1 MKLCNSKFSH
11 LNGGSLDSI
20 INLFDHEICRYEE
33 HPGVCVEVVNTWW
46 PVIAKI
52 IYNDAAARKVCTAI
66 SQGACEAQK
75 YVVLSF

>member
-1 MKLCNSKFSH
+1 M
-11 LNGGSLDSI
+11 NGGSLDSI

-33 HPGVCVEVVNTWW
+33 HPGICVEVVNTWW

-75 YVVLSF
+75 YVVLPFLEFGLYKL